1 MFIFKTELRCWR
13 ERQRQNCLFPEYATE
28 VSNGVKKNGEDT
40 WDTTNTL
47 KFRAT
52 ARDDGR
58 RIRCVVEHR
67 ALRRTNTMEKTID
80 LSVYCE
86 LFIHFDISLD
96 CPQSVLNSRN
106 ESNVINGC

>member
-1 MFIFKTELRCWR
+1 M
-13 ERQRQNCLFPEYATE
+13 
-28 VSNGVKKNGEDT
+28 KKNGEDT

-67 ALRRTNTMEKTID
+67 ALRRANTMEKTID

-86 LFIHFDISLD
+86 FIIQFDISLD
-96 CPQSVLNSRN
+96 CPQSVLTAGLGV
-106 ESNVINGC
+106 ELKK